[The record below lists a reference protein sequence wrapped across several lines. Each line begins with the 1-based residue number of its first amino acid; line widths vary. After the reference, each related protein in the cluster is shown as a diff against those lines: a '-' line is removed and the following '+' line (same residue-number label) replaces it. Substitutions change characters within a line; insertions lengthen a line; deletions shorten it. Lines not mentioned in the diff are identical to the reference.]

1 MPRTPINNTEYN
13 NYIKFMLFLNSNR
26 GYCSAIDP
34 EYFDFVSSIKVFPEN
49 LARTVLLATPIFKQ
63 HGIYI
68 LHRQGKDSKVKG
80 GEFWLTHN
88 GMDIVVMSKGSIFLL
103 FAKSQNLHLLK
114 RSNNLPHGICKQKLE
129 YERKKRG
136 TRKHWTKEE
145 VVHLLTRGTH
155 GLSYAGDRL

>member
-49 LARTVLLATPIFKQ
+49 LARTVLLGTPIFKQ
-63 HGIYI
+63 RGIYI

-88 GMDIVVMSKGSIFLL
+88 GMDTYAYSREGATADCFGYCSSSK
-103 FAKSQNLHLLK
+103 N
-114 RSNNLPHGICKQKLE
+114 
-129 YERKKRG
+129 
-136 TRKHWTKEE
+136 
-145 VVHLLTRGTH
+145 
-155 GLSYAGDRL
+155 